1 MLGKVK
7 NAHACVC
14 ECAMHV
20 CGGNRW
26 VEEYGRP
33 RHLGTTVPSMGSPP
47 LPSCSASLSAPL
59 PLGHLNSSLLQ
70 RHSPVGVLQNLHL
83 LPKLQVLSGA
93 RLHPTE
99 ERERRQLA
107 VSLEQ
112 MRGQEPGWRQA
123 GLREGDVGISYS
135 REVREGVW
143 PA

>member
-1 MLGKVK
+1 MRVYVSVQCT
-7 NAHACVC
+7 CV
-14 ECAMHV
+14 AGT
-20 CGGNRW
+20 GGRSMA
-26 VEEYGRP
+26 
-33 RHLGTTVPSMGSPP
+33 VPDTWARLYLQWDLLHFLPALPLFPP
-47 LPSCSASLSAPL
+47 PL

-112 MRGQEPGWRQA
+112 MRGQEPGWRQV
-123 GLREGDVGISYS
+123 GLREGGVGISHS